1 MHSITED
8 LLRSVIRP
16 RPQDGHKG
24 TFGHALIIAG
34 QYGMA
39 GASVLAAKACMR
51 SGVGKLT
58 VHLPLCN
65 NDILQISVPEA
76 ILHHDTSGTC
86 FASPLADL
94 SPYQAVAMGPGIGT
108 SADTIEAVEH
118 QLALLCGKPC
128 VLDADALN
136 CLSLSPSLQS
146 LVPAMSILTPHP
158 GEYHR
163 LAGSAPPSSFA
174 CQHQVILVLKGHPTR
189 IYVPDGDVWQCPWG
203 NSGMGTAGSGDV
215 LTGIMAGI
223 LAQGYTAVE
232 TAILSV
238 SIHALAGDAAASVLG
253 GHSLIASDII
263 DYIHVAFRQ
272 ISMPAKTA
280 RT

>member
-1 MHSITED
+1 MRCVTED
-8 LLRSVIRP
+8 LLRSIVRP
-16 RPQDGHKG
+16 RPHDGHKG
-24 TFGHALIIAG
+24 TFGHALVIAG

-58 VHLPLCN
+58 LHLPLRN

-76 ILHHDTSGTC
+76 ILHHDTSETH
-86 FASPLADL
+86 FTSTLTDL
-94 SPYQAVAMGPGIGT
+94 SPYQAVAIGPGIGT
-108 SADTIEAVEH
+108 YADTVEAVES
-118 QLALLCGKPC
+118 QLALLRGKPC

-158 GEYHR
+158 GEYR
-163 LAGSAPPSSFA
+163 MLAACTPPSSFA
-174 CQHQVILVLKGHPTR
+174 SRHQVILVLKGHPTR
-189 IYVPDGDVWQCPWG
+189 IYVPNGEVWQCPWG

-238 SIHALAGDAAASVLG
+238 SLHALAGDAAASVLG
-253 GHSLIASDII
+253 CHSLVASDII
-263 DYIHVAFRQ
+263 DYIHAAFRQ
-272 ISMPAKTA
+272 ITVPEQCV
-280 RT
+280 